1 MSCSSYV
8 PEEMVAGGVFS
19 QLVSGVIWL
28 VRQGKSYVDTA
39 KEVECSDSQESG
51 MMCHC
56 MVTCIESDMNLV

>member
-39 KEVECSDSQESG
+39 KGTECSDSQESG
-51 MMCHC
+51 MTCHC
-56 MVTCIESDMNLV
+56 MMSV